1 MSLEVSVVTIEREVY
16 VADDADMVIAPGVE
30 GVLGVMA
37 HHEPIVA
44 ALKAGELVIV
54 RGDQRDVMAISGGY
68 LEVHGTEVVVMADVA
83 EHAYE
88 IDVERAEAA
97 RARAQA
103 QLAAARGATESER
116 ALAALRRAGV
126 RLRVARRRGRSAD

>member
-16 VADDADMVIAPGVE
+16 AADDADMVIAPGVE
-30 GVLGVMA
+30 GVLGVLA
-37 HHEPIVA
+37 RHEPVVA
-44 ALKAGELVIV
+44 ALVAGELVIV

-97 RARAQA
+97 RARAQE
-103 QLAAARGATESER
+103 QLATARGAAESER